1 MRYALIAGEA
11 SADLH
16 ASRLIEALRREDADA
31 EFRFFGGDLMVAV
44 SGVEADVHIREMS
57 LMGFSAVIRALPQVA
72 RQLSQARR
80 MVREFKPD
88 RLILVD
94 YPSFNLRVARYAASL
109 GVRVDYYI
117 SPKLW
122 AWKKWRISSFRKYIS
137 HLYCIL
143 PFEPDFYRRERYDRA
158 VYVGNPSVEEITRFL
173 GHISPLRHFLE
184 RNDIHDE
191 RPIIAILPG
200 SRKSEIAANLPIMI
214 AAAKRFPDFQYI
226 VAAATAV
233 PEKFYREAAEDP
245 GMQLVFGDT
254 LTLLKYSRAA
264 LVVSGTATLETALL
278 GTPQVVCYR
287 ANGKRWTYRL
297 MASLLHV
304 RFVSLPNLIMNN
316 HIVPEMLLHQ
326 CTVEGVA
333 RMLTPLLQS
342 SPQRDW
348 QMRGY
353 RNMRGKLGT
362 QSAPETA
369 AEYILRD

>member
-1 MRYALIAGEA
+1 MAAA
-11 SADLH
+11 
-16 ASRLIEALRREDADA
+16 
-31 EFRFFGGDLMVAV
+31 

-57 LMGFSAVIRALPQVA
+57 LMGFSAVIRALPQVV
-72 RQLSQARR
+72 RQLSHARR
-80 MVREFKPD
+80 MLREFKPD

-94 YPSFNLRVARYAASL
+94 YPSFNLRVARYAASI
-109 GVRVDYYI
+109 GIRVDYYI

-122 AWKKWRISSFRKYIS
+122 AWKKWRISSFRKYITR
-137 HLYCIL
+137 LYCIL

-200 SRKSEIAANLPIMI
+200 SRKSEIAANLPVMI

-233 PEKFYREAAEDP
+233 PEKFYREVAEDP

-304 RFVSLPNLIMNN
+304 RFVSLPNLIMHN

-333 RMLTPLLQS
+333 RMLTPLLQP